1 MKRIIFAALAI
12 IIGLIS
18 LGFSFGEWREDRK
31 IDKQGV
37 EVAVA
42 APNTYKRIKSR
53 LGDKYK
59 VDLKFK
65 TESGSDAAAT
75 RLVPRSVI
83 DQFESGQA
91 VKLKY
96 LPGDTSM
103 SRIVGEGNS
112 DMWMALA
119 FGLFFLGVG
128 VVMFRGGGKDTG

>member
-1 MKRIIFAALAI
+1 MKRIVFAALAI
-12 IIGLIS
+12 IIGFVS
-18 LGFSFGEWREDRK
+18 LGFAFGEWREDRK

-42 APNTYKRIKSR
+42 TPNTYKRIKSR

-65 TESGSDAAAT
+65 TESGNGAAVT
-75 RLVPRSVI
+75 RLVPRGVI
-83 DQFESGQA
+83 DQFESGQI

-96 LPGDTSM
+96 LPEDVSM
-103 SRIVGEGNS
+103 SRVIGEGNS
-112 DMWMALA
+112 DMWIALA

-128 VVMFRGGGKDTG
+128 VVMFRGGAKESG